1 MAALLPESRRLRRRA
16 APPETMADE
25 NTPPPPQDPASQPEP
40 RPDLHPVSIQE
51 EMRTSYLDYAM
62 SVIIGRAI
70 PDARDGLKPVHRRIL
85 YAMRDLNLTPGTSFS
100 KCAKV
105 VGEVL
110 GNYHPH
116 GDASVYDALVRMA
129 QGFSM
134 RHLLV
139 DGQGNFGSVD
149 GDPAA
154 AYRYT
159 ECRLA
164 RISMELLTDIEKD
177 TVDYAPNFD
186 ESRQEPVVLPA
197 RFPNLLVNGSGGI
210 AVGMATNIP
219 PHNLG
224 EVVEATIHLIREP
237 DCSVADLM
245 QFIQGPDFPTGAII
259 YGRAGI
265 HQAYTTGRGSVVMR
279 ARSVTEKVPGTEREQ
294 IVFTEIPYQVNK
306 ARLAAKIGELIRD
319 KRVEGIREVRDESD
333 RDGMRLVVELKKD
346 IFPQV
351 VLNQL
356 YRLTDLQASFGII
369 NLSIVNG
376 RPAILDL
383 KETLNIF
390 VEHRR
395 DVVSRR
401 TRFELS
407 KAEAQREIVEGLGM
421 AVTEVDLVIKTIRES
436 PDPDVAKE
444 RLMALPLKGLEA
456 FVRRAGRPEA
466 EITAAREHGDY
477 TLSERQAKAI
487 LEMRLSRLTGLE
499 QEKLAQEYGEL
510 CSEIARLRAILSDE
524 NLLMDIIVQELEEV
538 RSKHA
543 DPRKTTIEDNEAEIQ
558 LEDLI
563 QEEDMVVT
571 ISHSGYIKRTPAST
585 YEAQKR
591 GGKGKRGMAAQD
603 DDWVSQLFISST
615 HSFVFFFS
623 DRGKVYVKKV
633 YEIPQAARNAKG
645 RAIVNFI
652 GLDPDER
659 VAAITPVD
667 AIEDNRFII
676 TLTRGGQIKKTPV
689 LDYKNFR
696 EKGII
701 GVRIAEDD
709 QLLTAAVTD
718 GQAELLLGT
727 RQGKSIR
734 FHEEQVRPTG
744 RNTAGVKAIELEG
757 DDQVVGLAVTDPE
770 RTQVLTICERGYGK
784 RTSLDEFRSQNRGGK
799 GIILIDASERN
810 GPVVGIALVRPG
822 DDLVLITDRGQTIRT
837 RVDEVRETGRNAQGV
852 RVMNVA
858 DGERVV
864 AIETV
869 GEREEE
875 GLESLP
881 PDSLTPPSSD
891 PGESD
896 GADSNGAGSN
906 GAGSNGAGSNG
917 AVGDGDEPGEDAGD
931 D

>member
-1 MAALLPESRRLRRRA
+1 
-16 APPETMADE
+16 MADE
-25 NTPPPPQDPASQPEP
+25 TPPPDSPEKSAPESHEP
-40 RPDLHPVSIQE
+40 RSGQHPVSIQE

-85 YAMRDLNLTPGTSFS
+85 YAMRDLNLTPGTSFT

-129 QGFSM
+129 QDFSM

-164 RISMELLTDIEKD
+164 RLSMDLLADIEKE
-177 TVDYAPNFD
+177 TVDFSPNFD
-186 ESRQEPVVLPA
+186 ESRQEPVVLPS

-219 PHNLG
+219 PHNLR
-224 EVVEATIHLIREP
+224 EVIDATIHLINTP
-237 DCSVADLM
+237 DCAIEDLM
-245 QFIQGPDFPTGAII
+245 AHVTGPDFPTGAII

-279 ARSVTEKVPGTEREQ
+279 AKHEVEKVHNSEREQ

-319 KRVEGIREVRDESD
+319 KRIEGVKEVRDESD

-351 VLNQL
+351 VLNHL
-356 YRLTDLQASFGII
+356 FRLTDLQASFGII

-376 RPAILDL
+376 RPAVLDL
-383 KETLNIF
+383 KETLHIF

-401 TRFELS
+401 SRFELS
-407 KAEAQREIVEGLGM
+407 RAEGQREIVEGLGM
-421 AVTEVDLVIKTIRES
+421 AVTEVDLVISTIRQS
-436 PDPDVAKE
+436 PDPDIAKE

-466 EITAAREHGDY
+466 EIAAAKEQGDY
-477 TLSERQAKAI
+477 HLSERQAKAI

-499 QEKLAQEYGEL
+499 QEKLATEYGEL
-510 CSEIARLRAILSDE
+510 CNEITHLRAILADE
-524 NLLMDIIVQELEEV
+524 SLLMSIIVKELEEV
-538 RSKHA
+538 KEKHGEV
-543 DPRKTTIEDNEAEIQ
+543 RRTVIEENEAEIQ
-558 LEDLI
+558 IEDLI

-591 GGKGKRGMAAQD
+591 GGKGKKGMAAQD

-615 HSFVFFFS
+615 HSYVFFFS

-633 YEIPQAARNAKG
+633 FEVPQAARNAKG

-652 GLDPDER
+652 GLEDGER

-667 AIEDNRFII
+667 KIEDDRFII
-676 TLTRGGQIKKTPV
+676 TLTRNGQIKKTPV

-701 GVRIAEDD
+701 GVRISDED

-718 GQAELLLGT
+718 GKRELLIGT
-727 RQGKSIR
+727 RLGKSIR
-734 FHEEQVRPTG
+734 FDEEQVRSMG
-744 RNTAGVKAIELEG
+744 RATAGVKGIELEEH
-757 DDQVVGLAVTDPE
+757 DACVGLAVTDPE
-770 RTQVLTICERGYGK
+770 RQQVLAVCERGYGK
-784 RTSLDEFRSQNRGGK
+784 RTPLEEFRAQNRGGK
-799 GIILIDASERN
+799 GVILIDASDRN
-810 GPVVGIALVRPG
+810 GPVIGIALVKAE
-822 DDLVLITDRGQTIRT
+822 DDLVLITDKGQTIRT
-837 RVDEVRETGRNAQGV
+837 RVGEIRETGRNAQGV
-852 RVMNVA
+852 RVMNVSE
-858 DGERVV
+858 DERVV

-869 GEREEE
+869 AEREEDEEVE
-875 GLESLP
+875 GAEGEGAEGEDDTSV
-881 PDSLTPPSSD
+881 DGSDEAGDETSDDETGDDESSD
-891 PGESD
+891 EESGE
-896 GADSNGAGSN
+896 
-906 GAGSNGAGSNG
+906 
-917 AVGDGDEPGEDAGD
+917 E
-931 D
+931 